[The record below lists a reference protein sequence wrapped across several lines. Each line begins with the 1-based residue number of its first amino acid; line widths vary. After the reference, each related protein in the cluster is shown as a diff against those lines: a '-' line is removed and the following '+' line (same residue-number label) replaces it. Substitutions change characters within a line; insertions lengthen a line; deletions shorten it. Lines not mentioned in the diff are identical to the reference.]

1 MRTRIILSVALVAG
15 ALWVAAGDLCLARRA
30 PSIHSIETTTLVF
43 AICLQLA
50 AVLVLWTMVNNHLSF
65 FQTLKTYISSSR
77 FRAGF
82 LILPFLLI
90 YFSRDMVAGAL
101 YNAGSTDKLA
111 NARKSDTALDC
122 CLSIPDLIAGIGQTR

>member
-1 MRTRIILSVALVAG
+1 VVIRSRLRFLSQAQADSSRG
-15 ALWVAAGDLCLARRA
+15 SRRA
-30 PSIHSIETTTLVF
+30 PSIHSMEMGTLVF
-43 AICLQLA
+43 AICLQLG
-50 AVLVLWTMVNNHLSF
+50 AVLVLWTMVNNHLIF

-82 LILPFLLI
+82 LILPFLLL

-111 NARKSDTALDC
+111 NARKSDAALDC
-122 CLSIPDLIAGIGQTR
+122 CLSIPDFIAGIGQTR